1 MVIQKFEYLK
11 TFEQDLKQQLGA
23 DKKYL
28 PISRR
33 WAALLRAVNPMI
45 TTTESTLK
53 TLKEDFDHH
62 NLLLNRAYLE
72 FVENSQRSFKVLVDK
87 NQDEV
92 DKSHAGKT
100 AKIQTLTQRYKEQ
113 LKGLDAKLE
122 KAEGMHQEGLHKAEM
137 LLKRELA
144 VIQKTMLQ
152 IRHTHQE
159 NTTAIETE
167 KKATLDHL
175 NAQYEAAQIRL
186 EEAYESFKEDIAA
199 DRLVIQ
205 EEGLDT
211 AAANDETYLL
221 IKNTYNELSI
231 QFNKKVS
238 GLKKAHNRA
247 LAEIE
252 KTFKAKHKPLEKD
265 IEQIRQSY
273 QEKKIQIETDH
284 VRKITELNTAF
295 EQQKETYDQK
305 KARIIHESGEAV
317 TLLNSKLS
325 AYREGIIHDKL
336 ETSKTMRDEMKTIAP
351 GPDRDRM
358 NHQLT
363 KQLNSFDNELNK
375 QIIRTQKDILLKQRE
390 MQRKLFLHDQDH
402 LQNTNTWRL
411 QHKLLE
417 YGKKH
422 EHNTLDMRYN
432 LSMTVHQHRLKLLE
446 TDHAHHQD
454 LLLLVHNNDVLKLET
469 QLHLAAAVQER
480 DLNTLANDAHLDIAG
495 TRHHEAELDHKLKQK
510 ALTHDHALAL
520 LKLGHEDDQQVLNI
534 TIQLEIEK
542 EKMKRDY
549 GLQEQELRLEM
560 NQLIRDKTALMLEDT
575 LNQEEARLDTDKTL
589 LLIDHNHTQDLVREE
604 AERESDKRRFLSNE
618 GRFRMQQRL
627 SNEKA
632 GRFLKVYRL
641 ELELMQSQSET
652 FMALMHLLHAQR
664 LSFKGL
670 INELYV
676 LPSHP
681 EDFKA
686 VLNLI
691 NDLLEKLEI
700 STLELITFYQGL
712 DEDFFKRKIDDLT
725 SYKYMLKHE
734 DMMNLFDTEIK
745 KVQDQKAGML
755 EIINQMEGNMLMLQT
770 NLEKEQAFIAQLMKI
785 SQGIKDQEIKSK
797 DRTADIKENLKL
809 ISNHEH
815 EVRRIQGELQ
825 RLEKDINARHRHIM
839 PLNREIDKLD
849 LRQQRAKS
857 KLDLEKHREA
867 AFFHRYLNKSQIIYK
882 KLSRSL
888 KEHTRASTQ
897 AYRLLTN
904 EVYVT
909 DTFLVQISK
918 SINKADTL
926 YETQLVGVQQALLDL
941 MLSFYRQNELEQL
954 AIMRGFQAST
964 HSLITSLTHDYE
976 NTEKLHEQHA
986 KEALL
991 EKERQTKEHQDKL
1004 TKKLE
1009 LINVTHQKHMAIKQR
1024 HLKATEDNITANN
1037 RKLTQELALLNDNQ
1051 TAIAVQFENE
1061 HQAKT
1066 NQMEDT
1072 YQKGRHANEQ
1082 AWQSLVKNL
1091 ESLRESLANKNQVL
1105 LNRYEIQHEKVVLA
1119 LKQKEE
1125 NHYVSEQKAK
1135 EANALRHTQDEETL
1149 SKLAEKL
1156 ESELKN
1162 MQDHYRRYVN
1172 ETTKAQTRM
1181 FKKEN
1186 RMLKKSQRFKLK
1198 MLNLN

>member
-11 TFEQDLKQQLGA
+11 TFEQDLKQQLGS

-28 PISRR
+28 PVARR

-45 TTTESTLK
+45 NQTENTLK
-53 TLKEDFDHH
+53 TLKEDADHD
-62 NLLLNRAYLE
+62 NLLLNRSYLE
-72 FVENSQRSFKVLVDK
+72 FVENSQRSFKVLLDK
-87 NQDEV
+87 NQEEIE
-92 DKSHAGKT
+92 KSLERKQ
-100 AKIQTLTQRYKEQ
+100 AKNHTLNQRYKEQ
-113 LKGLDAKLE
+113 LKQLDAKLE
-122 KAEGMHQEGLHKAEM
+122 KAESTYQEGLHKAEM
-137 LLKRELA
+137 VLKRELA

-152 IRHTHQE
+152 IRNTHQE
-159 NTTAIETE
+159 NTTAIEAE
-167 KKATLDHL
+167 KKVTLDNL
-175 NAQYEAAQIRL
+175 DARYASERKQL
-186 EEAYESFKEDIAA
+186 EEAYEVFKEDIAV

-205 EEGLDT
+205 EEGQAT

-231 QFNKKVS
+231 QFNKKIS

-252 KTFKAKHKPLEKD
+252 KSFQAKHKPLEKD
-265 IEQIRQSY
+265 IEQIRRSY
-273 QEKKIQIETDH
+273 EDNKTEIETGH
-284 VRKITELNTAF
+284 AQKIIDLNTAF
-295 EQQKETYDQK
+295 EQQKESYEAK

-325 AYREGIIHDKL
+325 AYREGVIKDKL
-336 ETSKTMRDEMKTIAP
+336 DTSKAMRDEMKSIAP

-363 KQLNSFDNELNK
+363 KKLNSFDNELNK
-375 QIIRTQKDILLKQRE
+375 QILRTQKDILVKQRE
-390 MQRKLFLHDQDH
+390 MQRKLFQHDQEH
-402 LQNTNTWRL
+402 LQKTNEWRL
-411 QHKLLE
+411 RHKLLE
-417 YGKKH
+417 YSKKH
-422 EHNTLDMRYN
+422 QQNTLDMRYK

-446 TDHAHHQD
+446 TDFAHHKD
-454 LLLLVHNNDVLKLET
+454 LLLLVHNNDALKLET
-469 QLHLAAAVQER
+469 QVYLAAAVQER

-495 TRHHEAELDHKLKQK
+495 VRHLEAELDHKLKQK
-510 ALTHDHALAL
+510 ALAHDHALAL
-520 LKLGHEDDQQVLNI
+520 LKHKYDDDQQVLNI

-549 GLQEQELRLEM
+549 GLKEQELRLEM
-560 NQLIRDKTALMLEDT
+560 NQRIRDKTALMLEDA
-575 LNQEEARLDTDKTL
+575 LNQEEARLDTERTL
-589 LLIDHNHTQDLVREE
+589 LLIGLNHEQDLVREE
-604 AERESDKRRFLSNE
+604 AEREADKRRFLSNE

-641 ELELMQSQSET
+641 ELELMQTQSET
-652 FMALMHLLHAQR
+652 FMALMHLLHGQR
-664 LSFKGL
+664 LSFKN
-670 INELYV
+670 IVNDLYV

-700 STLELITFYQGL
+700 STLELITFYQTL
-712 DEDFFKRKIDDLT
+712 DETFFKRKIDDLT

-745 KVQDQKAGML
+745 KVQDQKAAML
-755 EIINQMEGNMLMLQT
+755 DIINQMEGSMLMLQT
-770 NLEKEQAFIAQLMKI
+770 NLEKEQAFIAQLLKI
-785 SQGIKDQEIKSK
+785 NQGIKDQEIKSK
-797 DRTADIKENLKL
+797 DRSADIKENLKL

-815 EVRRIQGELQ
+815 EVKRIQGERQ
-825 RLEKDINARHRHIM
+825 RLEKEINTRHRQIV
-839 PLNREIDKLD
+839 PLNRALDKLD

-888 KEHTRASTQ
+888 KAHTRATTQ

-909 DTFLVQISK
+909 DTFLAQITK
-918 SINKADTL
+918 TIDKADRQ
-926 YETQLVGVQQALLDL
+926 YETQLIGTQQALLDL
-941 MLSFYRQNELEQL
+941 MRAFYRQNEQEQR
-954 AIMRGFQAST
+954 AIMQGFQAST
-964 HSLITSLTHDYE
+964 HRLIKSLNHDYE
-976 NTEKLHEQHA
+976 NTEKLHEAHA

-991 EKERQTKEHQDKL
+991 QKDRQTREHQDKL

-1009 LINVTHQKHMAIKQR
+1009 LIKVTHQKHMAIKQR
-1024 HLKATEDNITANN
+1024 QLKTTEDDITENN
-1037 RKLTQELALLNDNQ
+1037 RKLTQELTLLNDNQ
-1051 TAIAVQFENE
+1051 TAVAAQYESE

-1066 NQMEDT
+1066 GQMTDAYDKT
-1072 YQKGRHANEQ
+1072 RHHNEA
-1082 AWQSLVKNL
+1082 AWQALVKNL

-1105 LNRYEIQHEKVVLA
+1105 LNRYEAQHEKVVAA

-1125 NHYVSEQKAK
+1125 QHFQSEQKAK
-1135 EANALRHTQDEETL
+1135 ETNALRHTQDDEM
-1149 SKLAEKL
+1149 LARLADKL
-1156 ESELKN
+1156 EAELKTMHN
-1162 MQDHYRRYVN
+1162 HYKRYVQ
-1172 ETTKAQTRM
+1172 ETTKAQARM
-1181 FKKEN
+1181 LKKET

-1198 MLNLN
+1198 MLDLN